1 MQSIFNP
8 TITIPYVSELELGL
22 QLDVTTNFDIT
33 NNLRRQCPSGYRKR
47 YLRPEE
53 RCSDQ
58 FTIGTCKKLKKIDN
72 ARISIITKKYGYN
85 TFLNNYS
92 VHSPF

>member
-1 MQSIFNP
+1 MRSICNP
-8 TITIPYVSELELGL
+8 IITIRYVSELELGL
-22 QLDVTTNFDIT
+22 QLDVTKNFDIT

-58 FTIGTCKKLKKIDN
+58 FTIGTCKKLKTTL
-72 ARISIITKKYGYN
+72 SINFYYYYTTLGKKYN
-85 TFLNNYS
+85 KFN
-92 VHSPF
+92 

>member
-1 MQSIFNP
+1 MFNP
-8 TITIPYVSELELGL
+8 TIPFRYVSELELGL
-22 QLDVTTNFDIT
+22 ELDVTTNFDIT

-58 FTIGTCKKLKKIDN
+58 FTIGTCKKFKKRQCVNFYYHVRAKIW
-72 ARISIITKKYGYN
+72 
-85 TFLNNYS
+85 
-92 VHSPF
+92 V

>member
-1 MQSIFNP
+1 MQFIFNP
-8 TITIPYVSELELGL
+8 TITIRYVSELELGL
-22 QLDVTTNFDIT
+22 QLDVTENFDIT

-58 FTIGTCKKLKKIDN
+58 FTIGTGKKLKT
-72 ARISIITKKYGYN
+72 RVSINFY
-85 TFLNNYS
+85 
-92 VHSPF
+92 